1 MTAQFHLEIITPTH
15 VYDQGMVDY
24 LKAPGADG
32 SFGVL
37 AGHTPSIM
45 ALGVGE
51 IKVVSG
57 SVETYFASTKG
68 FAEITDEGVQLLVES
83 AEPRDDID
91 LTRAQEAYD
100 RAKTL
105 MEQKQEE
112 MVDEERALRA
122 LERAMNRM
130 KVAKK

>member
-1 MTAQFHLEIITPTH
+1 M
-15 VYDQGMVDY
+15 DY